1 MAVPQTGANLPNN
14 LFVPEVWSL
23 RLQDKFYADS
33 LIAQVTNSNYEGDIK
48 GKGDKVHIRKRPN
61 VGVVPYVANTPT
73 AWQDVVDEEIQF
85 TIDYAYSAAVKVDK
99 VKMAQMDINVMSE
112 LQAEIAKRQMNQE
125 DTILFGAVYADATST
140 VSSSGAL
147 QPVQGTANYIM
158 AEVAQLRTKLDRLN
172 IDKDQRFL
180 VVTPEL
186 EELMLQAS
194 AARFDAS
201 GYKNDG
207 ERYGKFA
214 QKIYGFDVYVSN
226 FIPGA
231 GTSGNPY
238 KCIAG
243 HKAAITFARQVTE
256 VDILPKL
263 ETYYGSGIKSLNVF
277 GYKTVVPDALV
288 RWNAR
293 TA

>member
-1 MAVPQTGANLPNN
+1 MSIAQTGGNLANN
-14 LFVPEVWSL
+14 LLIPEVWSL
-23 RLQDKFYADS
+23 RLQDKFYAES
-33 LIAQVTNSNYEGDIK
+33 LVPQITNSNYAGEVS

-61 VGVVPYVANTPT
+61 VGVNPYVANTPT
-73 AWQDVVDEEIQF
+73 AWQDVVDEELQF

-99 VKMAQMDINVMSE
+99 VKLKQMDINIMSE
-112 LQAEIAKRQMNQE
+112 LQTEIAKRQMNQE

-140 VSSSGAL
+140 VSSGGAL
-147 QPVQGTANYIM
+147 QPIQGTANYIM

-172 IDKDQRFL
+172 VDRGDRFL

-186 EELMLQAS
+186 EELMIQAS

-231 GTSGNPY
+231 GSAGNPY

-243 HKAAITFARQVTE
+243 QKAAITFARQVTE
-256 VDILPKL
+256 VEILPQL